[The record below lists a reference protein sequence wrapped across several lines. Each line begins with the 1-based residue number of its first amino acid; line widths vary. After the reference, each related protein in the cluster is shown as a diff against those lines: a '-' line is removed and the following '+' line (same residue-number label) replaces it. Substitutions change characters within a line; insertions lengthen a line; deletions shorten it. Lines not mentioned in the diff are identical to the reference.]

1 MSLSAYEALPWYL
14 FTEKNKLY
22 GSAQAK
28 TKMFYESCMERNKV
42 SRADTLDELRFLVNN
57 ITSDVDGFNFLD
69 SLTSIHALDTWPL
82 FRVIVGPD
90 ERKNDRYV
98 IKVKITNVN
107 QSYTE

>member
-1 MSLSAYEALPWYL
+1 M
-14 FTEKNKLY
+14 
-22 GSAQAK
+22 
-28 TKMFYESCMERNKV
+28 